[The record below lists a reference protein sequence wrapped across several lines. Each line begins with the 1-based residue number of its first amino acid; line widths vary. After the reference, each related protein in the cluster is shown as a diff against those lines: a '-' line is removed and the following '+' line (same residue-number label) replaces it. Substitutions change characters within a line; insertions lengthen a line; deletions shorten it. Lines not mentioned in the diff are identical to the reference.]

1 MQMIDIW
8 FLVVCFFGGTDKV
21 LKEKYQNILTF
32 KENINSGFSLLEM
45 KAMSHLAFIASK
57 AIKTIIGLAANAPE
71 SKRAAEEKRLL
82 SAAFGGVVDEDFYK
96 GFFEECRG
104 VLAKSGNIY
113 QSINFYAK
121 ETSLTTEDK
130 KIARF
135 IKERHKAGDSLSDIA
150 RNLFIQAN
158 IIHS

>member
-8 FLVVCFFGGTDKV
+8 FLVVYFFGGTDKV

-57 AIKTIIGLAANAPE
+57 AIKIIIGLAANAPE

-82 SAAFGGVVDEDFYK
+82 SAAFGGVVDKD
-96 GFFEECRG
+96 FFEECRG